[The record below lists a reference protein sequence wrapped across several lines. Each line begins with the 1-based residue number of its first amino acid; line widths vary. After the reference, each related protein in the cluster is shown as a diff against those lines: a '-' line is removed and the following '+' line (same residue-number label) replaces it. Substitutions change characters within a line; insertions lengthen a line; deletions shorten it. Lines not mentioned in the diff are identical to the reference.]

1 MRHGFGGLALTLRAM
16 CVVPVLIASG
26 CSGSTGDGTEV
37 AARAVP
43 ATQSAAAQELRLPRM
58 RLAPFGSSAAAV
70 TLRVH
75 VVVEGAARPDSA
87 APVSSIDPACV
98 AGSRDTVIAQNGTAL
113 IGALLWVEG
122 AATVVNPTATSE
134 HRPTVVLE
142 QCRLSP
148 RLQVAAPGSTIQLVS
163 RDQRAESLVI
173 VPSSL
178 STPIDTVTFIAEGQL
193 VPVRHRTDS
202 VGVLGIYATRL
213 PSAKAF
219 VAITPP
225 GLSAISDFNGL
236 AVFSFAAGGQPAVIH
251 AWHPS
256 LGVVRAKVDIPVG
269 KPDADVTITFRR

>member
-1 MRHGFGGLALTLRAM
+1 ML
-16 CVVPVLIASG
+16 PVLVASG
-26 CSGSTGDGTEV
+26 CSGSAGDGTEV

-43 ATQSAAAQELRLPRM
+43 VTQSAAAQELHLPRM
-58 RLAPFGSSAAAV
+58 RLAPVGSAAAAV

-75 VVVEGAARPDSA
+75 VVVEGAVRRDS
-87 APVSSIDPACV
+87 VVEVGSIDPACG

-122 AATVVNPTATSE
+122 AATVVNPSAMSE

-148 RLQVAAPGSTIQLVS
+148 RVQVAAPGSTIQLVS
-163 RDQRAESLVI
+163 RDQRAESMVI
-173 VPSSL
+173 VPASL

-213 PSAKAF
+213 ASARAF
-219 VAITPP
+219 VAITPS
-225 GLSAISDFNGL
+225 GSSAISDFNGL
-236 AVFSFAAGGQPAVIH
+236 AVFAFSAGGQQAVIH

-256 LGVVRAKVDIPVG
+256 LGLVTAKVDLPVG
-269 KPDADVTITFRR
+269 RPDADVTITFRR